1 MACRESHTGVTLKRL
16 HSSFTWIPCGYK
28 EDTVPL
34 WEVSNGD
41 GHVLEVQAAELVTLF
56 QWSHTDISQ
65 EIL

>member
-16 HSSFTWIPCGYK
+16 HSSFTWIPCGYM

-41 GHVLEVQAAELVTLF
+41 GHVLEV
-56 QWSHTDISQ
+56 
-65 EIL
+65 